1 MDHEKEV
8 SLVGGGAE
16 VGIKVGIKVEVGV
29 GVGVGVGTV
38 RNRHLG
44 AVSIFQSHRHETTIA
59 GIRCTFHE
67 LRIDSSA
74 RTLALARALGTL
86 GVVYVLHAR
95 LGFEPIVDRL
105 GVQIDLW

>member
-1 MDHEKEV
+1 MDHEKEI
-8 SLVGGGAE
+8 SLVGAGAE
-16 VGIKVGIKVEVGV
+16 DGMKVGIKVGV

-38 RNRHLG
+38 CIRHLG

-74 RTLALARALGTL
+74 CTFALARALGTL
-86 GVVYVLHAR
+86 GVVYVLHTR

-105 GVQIDLW
+105 GVQVDLW